1 MGNAG
6 KALPLH
12 SVLDAK
18 VDEIKALINHRWTDE
33 EISTRVKRSG
43 ALQARIASLDRVSI
57 NNRRRAA
64 EERGDETAI
73 ALCDREL
80 AELNGP
86 KLKYGTTLEEP
97 KAHISGPVEKTQQ
110 EKLAE
115 LNRANRKKNAED
127 VRKAQLAEK
136 KAARLAR
143 EAVSRGEAVQD
154 PFARVKTLS
163 KTHYDVNETLAPHRA
178 KQQANS
184 RGNSRSGTPAGLLT
198 PKMEAKEKPAR
209 SPERKAVST
218 SSGLPVLTS
227 RNMDD
232 EIIGSMDMGIDIEI

>member
-1 MGNAG
+1 MANAG

-33 EISTRVKRSG
+33 EISRRVKRSG
-43 ALQARIASLDRVSI
+43 AMQSRIAPLDRIAI

-73 ALCDREL
+73 AQCDNEL

-97 KAHISGPVEKTQQ
+97 KAHVSGPVEKTQQ

-115 LNRANRKKNAED
+115 LNRANRRKNAED

-143 EAVSRGEAVQD
+143 EAVNRGEAVQD

-184 RGNSRSGTPAGLLT
+184 RGNSRSGTPVGLLT
-198 PKMEAKEKPAR
+198 PKMEAKEKPVP
-209 SPERKAVST
+209 SPERKPALT
-218 SSGLPVLTS
+218 ASGLPVLSS